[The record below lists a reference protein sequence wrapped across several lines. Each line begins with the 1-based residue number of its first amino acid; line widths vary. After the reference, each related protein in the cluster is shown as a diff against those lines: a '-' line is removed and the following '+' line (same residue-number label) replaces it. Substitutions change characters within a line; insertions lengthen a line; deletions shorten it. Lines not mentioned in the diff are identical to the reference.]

1 MKYHTAQT
9 AKEMGLNL
17 LDIGHY
23 GSEKIFVENMASY
36 LRQKTEAE
44 IIPSKENLDPFDYI

>member
-1 MKYHTAQT
+1 MYAAKKAGCDLFITGDVKYHTAQT

-23 GSEKIFVENMASY
+23 GSEKIFVETW
-36 LRQKTEAE
+36 LLT
-44 IIPSKENLDPFDYI
+44 